1 MNDQLIETI
10 NALFLKKRNTI
21 YEVRI
26 VNDEYHDRI
35 NIFFQHYRIGYATV
49 SQQIA
54 RFEGSE
60 RGKMPEL
67 ARQITQQTKVS
78 VELVSF
84 D

>member
-1 MNDQLIETI
+1 MNDKLIETI
-10 NALFLKKRNTI
+10 NTLFLKKRNTI

-26 VNDEYHDRI
+26 VYDGYRDRI
-35 NIFFQHYRIGYATV
+35 NIFFQHYRIGYATM

-54 RFEGSE
+54 CFDGSE
-60 RGKMPEL
+60 KGEMPAL

-78 VELVSF
+78 VELVAF